1 MIMPPFLK
9 YLLRRL
15 LALPVTLIIV
25 TSALYAFMML
35 TPPEDRASLFL
46 PRRIDRMSADRIA
59 LLTQEIIKERH
70 LNESFPI
77 QYGYWAVNLLKGEWG
92 YSPLL
97 QAEVTDLIR
106 PRSMVTIELSLYT
119 LLTFI
124 PLGLVSGLRA
134 AQKQRSLSDRIFRFS
149 AFSSTSIPPFVL
161 AIILMGIF
169 YVSLRWFPPERLSTG
184 YSAIMHSPDYHA
196 YTGLVTIDGLLN
208 GRLDLTL
215 DALRHLVLPVFS
227 LGLLHWA
234 TLGRVVRV
242 TAIEERRKLYVLS
255 ARAHGVS
262 EKQITWRHILR
273 NILSPALSNSA
284 LSAASLFTG
293 VIVIERTFNL
303 YGISDMALS
312 ISRIPDMSAVMGFA
326 VYSVLVVLTEIFI
339 FDIIQAIVDPRV
351 LTGLTN
357 G

>member
-1 MIMPPFLK
+1 MPPFLR
-9 YLLRRL
+9 YLIRRL

-25 TSALYAFMML
+25 TGALYAFMMI
-35 TPPEDRASLFL
+35 TPAEERASLFL
-46 PRRIDRMSADRIA
+46 PRRIDRMTPDKIA

-70 LNESFPI
+70 LNEPFPI
-77 QYGYWAVNLLKGEWG
+77 QYGFWAANIIKGEWG

-97 QAEVTDLIR
+97 QSEITDLIR
-106 PRSMVTIELSLYT
+106 PRSLVTIELTLYT

-124 PLGLVSGLRA
+124 PLGLISGLFA
-134 AQKQRSLSDRIFRFS
+134 AQKHRLFADRLFRFT
-149 AFSSTSIPPFVL
+149 AFSSTSIPPFIL
-161 AIILMGIF
+161 AIMLLGMF
-169 YVSLRWFPPERLSTG
+169 YVTVKWFPPERLSTG
-184 YSAIMHSPDYHA
+184 FSSIMHSEGFRN
-196 YTGLVTIDGLLN
+196 YTGLITIDGILN

-215 DALRHLVLPVFS
+215 DAIRHLVLPVFS

-234 TLGRVVRV
+234 TLGRIVRV
-242 TAIEERRKLYVLS
+242 TALEERRKLYILS

-293 VIVIERTFNL
+293 VIVIEKTFNF
-303 YGISDMALS
+303 YGISDMVLS
-312 ISRIPDMSAVMGFA
+312 ITSIPDMSAVMGFA
-326 VYSVLVVLTEIFI
+326 VYSVLVVQAVIFI
-339 FDIIQAIVDPRV
+339 FDFIQAMVDPRV
-351 LTGLTN
+351 LSGEFH